1 MQPPASLSGFVFT
14 FLRVLGS
21 TVVGRHSAVTVGGEG
36 GVGGLGDFNA
46 DEPGERVED
55 AEAFGAPGI
64 VFRPRPPS
72 PHDGDE
78 LAAEALAGRL
88 GGRDVPVAWRDLRL
102 NRNYPAPKAG
112 AVALVGYGGG
122 FLSFEDTGS
131 AKESTATLYVKYGSK
146 AHAIVLDPAQE
157 SIMVIHGDGLAI
169 TMDPDN
175 GITMRADELTY
186 ANLAPGKFF
195 VQASSIVLKGNVAAG
210 ANPLAAAP
218 VAPALATLASP
229 SVFLSTV

>member
-1 MQPPASLSGFVFT
+1 VQPPASLSGFVFT
-14 FLRVLGS
+14 VLRVIGS
-21 TVVGRHSAVTVGGEG
+21 TVVGRHSAVMVGGEG

-46 DEPGERVED
+46 DEAGERVED

-72 PHDGDE
+72 QHDGDE

-88 GGRDVPVAWRDLRL
+88 SGRDVPVAWRDLRL

-112 AVALVGYGGG
+112 SVALVGYGGG
-122 FLSFEDTGS
+122 FLSFEDTS
-131 AKESTATLYVKYGSK
+131 SLESVATLYVKYGSK
-146 AHAIVLDPAQE
+146 AHAFVLDPAQE

-175 GITMRADELTY
+175 GITLRADATTY
-186 ANLAPGKFF
+186 ATLAPGKFF
-195 VQASSIVLKGNVAAG
+195 VQASSIGLQGNVALG
-210 ANPLAAAP
+210 ANTTTATPLTAGP
-218 VAPALATLASP
+218 VAPTRP
-229 SVFLSTV
+229 SVFLSVV